1 MERSAVY
8 AAVQKMVRESGVGRT
23 LMRRLCVLLLLV
35 FVLAAESVWADTV
48 VLRDGASYSGQLTGG
63 SAGDVGFTDGQGIQ
77 YTFPPNDV
85 QSLVFS
91 RSLDIVTLRNGKVY
105 SGQYTGA
112 DPISF
117 RDGQGIDY
125 NFPARDV
132 ESIVFT
138 QAKPAASTG
147 VARVI
152 PHGTEIAVRTDENID
167 SDVSTTGQLFS
178 ASVSEDVPDSTGGIA
193 IPAGTRAKLV
203 VRNITSGGAVHS
215 PELALDLFSVD
226 IGGKEYRVDTTDVDV
241 NSKRGVGANKR
252 TLEYGGGGAGFG
264 ALMGAIFG
272 GGRGA
277 GIGAAA
283 GAGAG
288 LLTQIFTRGKAVKV
302 PAETTMRFRLDRTLV
317 LKQKS

>member
-1 MERSAVY
+1 VGQETWKLERIMM
-8 AAVQKMVRESGVGRT
+8 KRF
-23 LMRRLCVLLLLV
+23 LV
-35 FVLAAESVWADTV
+35 VAMFVLIYGAGAVLADTV
-48 VLRDGASYSGQLTGG
+48 ILRDGASYSGQFTSG
-63 SAGDVGFTDGQGIQ
+63 AQIGFTDGQGVE
-77 YTFPPNDV
+77 YKFPVGDV

-91 RSLDIVTLRNGKVY
+91 RSQDIVTLRSGKVY
-105 SGQYTGA
+105 SGQYNG
-112 DPISF
+112 PEYVGF

-125 NFPARDV
+125 NFPLRDV
-132 ESIVFT
+132 ETIVFT
-138 QAKPAASTG
+138 QNNTPAASAG

-152 PHGTEIAVRTDENID
+152 PHGTEIVVHTDEDID
-167 SDVSTTGQLFS
+167 SQNSTPGQLFS
-178 ASVSEDVPDSTGGIA
+178 ASVSEDVPDSQGGIA
-193 IPAGTRAKLV
+193 IPQGTRAKLV

-226 IGGKEYRVDTTDVDV
+226 IGGKEYRVDSTDVDV
-241 NSKRGVGANKR
+241 SSGRGVGKNKR
-252 TLEYGGGGAGFG
+252 TLEYGAGGAGFG

-288 LLTQIFTRGKAVKV
+288 LLTQIFTRGKRVQV

-317 LKQKS
+317 LRAKS

>member
-1 MERSAVY
+1 MKRV
-8 AAVQKMVRESGVGRT
+8 AAG
-23 LMRRLCVLLLLV
+23 LFFLLV
-35 FVLAAESVWADTV
+35 FSVAAVRADSVF
-48 VLRDGASYSGQLTGG
+48 LRGGASYSGQFTGASG
-63 SAGDVGFTDGQGIQ
+63 GQIGFTDGQGVGYQ
-77 YTFPPNDV
+77 FPVGDV
-85 QSLVFS
+85 QSLVFTS
-91 RSLDIVTLRNGKVY
+91 GQDIVTLRNGKVY
-105 SGQYTGA
+105 AGQYNGP

-125 NFPARDV
+125 SFPLRDV
-132 ESIVFT
+132 ETIVFT
-138 QAKPAASTG
+138 QNSAPPASSG

-152 PHGTEIAVRTDENID
+152 PRGTEIVVLTDENID
-167 SDVSTTGQLFS
+167 SNNSSTGQLFS

-193 IPAGTRAKLV
+193 IPQGTRAKLV

-226 IGGKEYRVDTTDVDV
+226 IGGKEYRVDTADVDV
-241 NSKRGVGANKR
+241 NSGRGVGKNKR
-252 TLEYGGGGAGFG
+252 TLEYGAGGAGFG

-272 GGRGA
+272 GGKGA

-288 LLTQIFTRGKAVKV
+288 LLTQIFTRGKKVQV

-317 LKQKS
+317 LKVKS

>member
-1 MERSAVY
+1 
-8 AAVQKMVRESGVGRT
+8 
-23 LMRRLCVLLLLV
+23 MRRFCAFLSLSLLL
-35 FVLAAESVWADTV
+35 AATSTFADTII
-48 VLRDGASYSGQLTGG
+48 LRDGASYSGQTTSLSGNQI
-63 SAGDVGFTDGQGIQ
+63 AFTDGQGIQ
-77 YTFPPNDV
+77 YKFPVRDV

-91 RSLDIVTLRNGKVY
+91 HTQDVVTLRSGKL
-105 SGQYTGA
+105 YTGQLNDA
-112 DPISF
+112 TSIGF

-125 NFPARDV
+125 NFPVQDV
-132 ESIVFT
+132 ETIVFT
-138 QAKPAASTG
+138 AQAPPAPASSG
-147 VARVI
+147 VARVV
-152 PHGTEIAVRTDENID
+152 PRGTEIAVRTDESID
-167 SDVSTTGQLFS
+167 SDNSSSGQLFS
-178 ASVSEDVPDSTGGIA
+178 ARVTEDVPDSNGGIA
-193 IPAGTRAKLV
+193 IPSGTRAKLV

-215 PELALDLFSVD
+215 PELALDLFSVSID
-226 IGGKEYRVDTTDVDV
+226 GKEYRVDSSDVNV

-288 LLTQIFTRGKAVKV
+288 LLTQIFTRGKRVQV

-317 LKQKS
+317 LKLKS

>member
-1 MERSAVY
+1 
-8 AAVQKMVRESGVGRT
+8 
-23 LMRRLCVLLLLV
+23 
-35 FVLAAESVWADTV
+35 
-48 VLRDGASYSGQLTGG
+48 
-63 SAGDVGFTDGQGIQ
+63 VGFTDGQGIQ

-91 RSLDIVTLRNGKVY
+91 RNQDIVTLRNGKVY

-112 DPISF
+112 NPVSF

-125 NFPARDV
+125 NFPARDI
-132 ESIVFT
+132 ETIVFT
-138 QAKPAASTG
+138 PAKPATSAG

-152 PHGTEIAVRTDENID
+152 PQGTEIVVVTDENID

-178 ASVSEDVPDSTGGIA
+178 ASISEAVQDSSGGVA

-226 IGGKEYRVDTTDVDV
+226 IGGKEYRVDSTDVDV
-241 NSKRGVGANKR
+241 NSKRGVGTNKR

>member
-1 MERSAVY
+1 M
-8 AAVQKMVRESGVGRT
+8 K
-23 LMRRLCVLLLLV
+23 RLCALLFLV
-35 FVLAAESVWADTV
+35 FVFGVSLTCADTV
-48 VLRDGASYSGQLTGG
+48 VLRDGASYSGQLTGASTG
-63 SAGDVGFTDGQGIQ
+63 SVGFTDGQGIQ
-77 YTFPPNDV
+77 YKFPPSDV

-91 RSLDIVTLRNGKVY
+91 RNQDIVTLRNGKVY
-105 SGQYTGA
+105 SGQYTGT
-112 DPISF
+112 DPVSF

-125 NFPARDV
+125 NFPLRDID
-132 ESIVFT
+132 SIVFT
-138 QAKPAASTG
+138 PSSSPAASSS

-152 PHGTEIAVRTDENID
+152 PRGTEIVVHTDENID
-167 SDVSTTGQLFS
+167 SDVSATGQLFS
-178 ASVSEDVPDSTGGIA
+178 ASVSEDVPDSAGGVA

-241 NSKRGVGANKR
+241 NSGRGVGKNKR

-288 LLTQIFTRGKAVKV
+288 LLTQIFTRGKTVKV

-317 LKQKS
+317 LKLKS